1 MVLRKVFP
9 AVVSAVCLCCAA
21 CGGNVQDGRY
31 RVHIVATN
39 DVHGH
44 FFDSLYTGGGTQT
57 SLAQVASYVKG
68 MKDSSLV
75 LIDVG
80 DVLQG
85 DNAAYYFNYV
95 DTSGRHLF
103 TEVARYLGYD
113 AAVPG
118 NHDIETGHPVYDR
131 IAAGLGIPYLAANMF
146 REDDGKVYF
155 DEYAV
160 VSRCGLKIAV
170 IGFTNPN
177 VKGWLPEEL
186 WEGLSFETVHSCA
199 QEVVDRVRRSEDPDI
214 VVVAM
219 HSGTGDGREDSIE
232 NEGLLCLE
240 ELKGVDFVFCAHD
253 HSSKVIPCYRNVG
266 GRDSLVSVLLNGGSH
281 CREVA
286 HAVADVTV
294 RDGKVVSRR
303 LSGTLENM
311 SDVEPDAGYRER
323 FRDEFKAVRDFTVR
337 PVGNLAGDIVTN
349 EAFMGRSFYTDL
361 LHAVQLY
368 PGDADVSFAAP
379 LTFNGR
385 IPAGVIDFQGLFTI
399 YPFENQLYIVSMTG
413 REIKDAL
420 EYSYDGWIGRD
431 GSQGKVLRIARGK
444 DKRSGAQKYHFLGRT
459 YNFDSAAG
467 LVYEVDVTAAKGRR
481 VRISSLADGRPFC
494 EDSLYRVAM
503 TSYRASGGGGILK
516 AAGVDTDRIMERVVA
531 RYPQI
536 RDILYDFVRECGTV
550 SEESVCGNPSLGD
563 WHFVPSASVG
573 SIEADHRLVFGE

>member
-1 MVLRKVFP
+1 MTAVLAAVFM
-9 AVVSAVCLCCAA
+9 CCAA
-21 CGGNVQDGRY
+21 CSEGARDGRY

-44 FFDSLYTGGGTQT
+44 FFDSLYTGGGVQT
-57 SLAQVASYVKG
+57 SLARVSSYLKG
-68 MKDSSLV
+68 MKDSCLV

-80 DVLQG
+80 DILQG

-95 DTSGRHLF
+95 DTARTHLF
-103 TEVARYLGYD
+103 TEVAEYLGYD

-131 IAAGLGIPYLAANMF
+131 VAAELGIPYLAANMF
-146 REDDGKVYF
+146 GEDDGKVYF

-160 VSRCGLKIAV
+160 VRRCGLKIAV

-186 WEGLSFETVHSCA
+186 WKGLSFKSIRSFA
-199 QEVVDRVRRSEDPDI
+199 QEVVDRVRSRENPDI
-214 VVVAM
+214 VIVAM
-219 HSGTGDGREDSIE
+219 HSGTGDGKDGSVE
-232 NEGLLCLE
+232 NEGLACLE
-240 ELKGVDFVFCAHD
+240 SLEGVDFVFCAHD
-253 HSSKVIPCYRNVG
+253 HSSKVVPCYRNVQ

-311 SDVEPDAGYRER
+311 SGIEPDAAYGER
-323 FRDEFKAVRDFTVR
+323 FRDEFRAVREFTLR

-349 EAFMGRSFYTDL
+349 EAFKGRAFYTDL

-368 PGDADVSFAAP
+368 AGDADVSFAAP
-379 LTFNGR
+379 LTFDGR

-399 YPFENQLYIVSMTG
+399 YPFENQLYIVNMTG

-420 EYSYDGWIGRD
+420 EYSYDGWIGRE

-444 DKRSGAQKYHFLGRT
+444 DKRSGAEKYHFVGRS

-467 LVYEVDVTAAKGRR
+467 LVYEVDVTAGKGNR

-494 EDSLYRVAM
+494 MDSLYRVAM
-503 TSYRASGGGGILK
+503 TSYRASGGGGILA
-516 AAGVDTDRIMERVVA
+516 AAGVDTDRIMDRVTA

-536 RDILYDFVRECGTV
+536 RDILYDYVRDRGTV
-550 SEESVCGNPSLGD
+550 SVESVCSDPALGD
-563 WHFVPSASVG
+563 WRFVPSSA
-573 SIEADHRLVFGE
+573 EAKIAEDHRLVFGK